1 MLLAVG
7 ARRRAKS
14 QPKGAGVEGRDKEW
28 RGSPLDIADTGID
41 PKGIQEVVIELG
53 NGDSDVFR
61 PRIRDEFGSY
71 ELHMMA
77 VYLDTVAADARK
89 NFR

>member
-1 MLLAVG
+1 M
-7 ARRRAKS
+7 
-14 QPKGAGVEGRDKEW
+14 EGTNKEW
-28 RGSPLDIADTGID
+28 RGSPLDVADTGVD
-41 PKGIQEVVIELG
+41 PKGLLEVVIELE

-61 PRIRDEFGSY
+61 PRRRDEFGSY

>member
-1 MLLAVG
+1 M
-7 ARRRAKS
+7 
-14 QPKGAGVEGRDKEW
+14 EGTDREW
-28 RGSPLDIADTGID
+28 RGSPLDVAATGID
-41 PKGIQEVVIELG
+41 PKGIQEIVIELT

-61 PRIRDEFGSY
+61 PRLRDQFGSY